1 MKLTNIQQTALDWH
15 AEKCFGDACKSGETT
30 LDKKDE
36 YLNAHK
42 QTILGSEHR
51 EAMIGNIIGMYQ
63 RRVEGRDEAQ
73 FKSFIDSLEAA
84 NKRNLKS
91 GHIGRGYISDSN

>member
-1 MKLTNIQQTALDWH
+1 MTLTNIQQAAIDWH

-42 QTILGSEHR
+42 QNVLDSEQKQFLLK
-51 EAMIGNIIGMYQ
+51 NIVRMYK
-63 RRVEGRDEAQ
+63 RRVEGRDEKE
-73 FKSFIDSLEAA
+73 FEGFIARLEEA